1 MIALLTQKLKF
12 AEARVEIMVTKV
24 RLSTNL
30 SKVNGVSS
38 AIVVTTV
45 TVGKM
50 ANAMEVTVVTD
61 KTEREM
67 TTMLKDI
74 RAETMKTN
82 VTAKTIVTNK

>member
-1 MIALLTQKLKF
+1 MIALLTQKLKI
-12 AEARVEIMVTKV
+12 AEARAEIMVTKV

-30 SKVNGVSS
+30 SKVNGVLS
-38 AIVVTTV
+38 AIVVTAV

-50 ANAMEVTVVTD
+50 ANAMEVTD

-67 TTMLKDI
+67 AIKLKDI
-74 RAETMKTN
+74 IAETMKTN

>member
-1 MIALLTQKLKF
+1 
-12 AEARVEIMVTKV
+12 MVTKV
-24 RLSTNL
+24 RLSINL

-38 AIVVTTV
+38 AIVVMAV
-45 TVGKM
+45 TVRKM

-67 TTMLKDI
+67 ATKLKDI
-74 RAETMKTN
+74 TAETMKTN

>member
-12 AEARVEIMVTKV
+12 AEARAEIMVNKV

-30 SKVNGVSS
+30 SKVNSVLS
-38 AIVVTTV
+38 AIVVTAV

-50 ANAMEVTVVTD
+50 ANAMEVTD

-67 TTMLKDI
+67 VTKLKDI
-74 RAETMKTN
+74 TAETMKTN

>member
-1 MIALLTQKLKF
+1 
-12 AEARVEIMVTKV
+12 MVTKV
-24 RLSTNL
+24 RLSTNH

-38 AIVVTTV
+38 AIVVMAV

-67 TTMLKDI
+67 ATKLKDI
-74 RAETMKTN
+74 TAETMKTN

>member
-1 MIALLTQKLKF
+1 
-12 AEARVEIMVTKV
+12 MVTKV

-30 SKVNGVSS
+30 SKVNGVLS
-38 AIVVTTV
+38 AIVVTAV

-67 TTMLKDI
+67 ETKLKYI
-74 RAETMKTN
+74 TAETMKTN
-82 VTAKTIVTNK
+82 VTAKNNSNKQINSYNNN

>member
-1 MIALLTQKLKF
+1 
-12 AEARVEIMVTKV
+12 MVTKV

-30 SKVNGVSS
+30 IKVNGVSS
-38 AIVVTTV
+38 AIIVVTVV

-67 TTMLKDI
+67 ATKLK
-74 RAETMKTN
+74 T
-82 VTAKTIVTNK
+82 

>member
-1 MIALLTQKLKF
+1 
-12 AEARVEIMVTKV
+12 MVTKV

-30 SKVNGVSS
+30 SKVNSVSS

-67 TTMLKDI
+67 ATKLKDI
-74 RAETMKTN
+74 TAETMKTN
-82 VTAKTIVTNK
+82 VIAKTVVTSK

>member
-12 AEARVEIMVTKV
+12 AKARAEIMVTKV

-30 SKVNGVSS
+30 SKVNGELS
-38 AIVVTTV
+38 AIVVMAV

-67 TTMLKDI
+67 ATKLKDI
-74 RAETMKTN
+74 TAETMKTN
-82 VTAKTIVTNK
+82 VTAKTILTNK

>member
-1 MIALLTQKLKF
+1 
-12 AEARVEIMVTKV
+12 MVTKV

-30 SKVNGVSS
+30 SKVNGVLS
-38 AIVVTTV
+38 AIVVTAV
-45 TVGKM
+45 AVGKM

-67 TTMLKDI
+67 ATKLKHI
-74 RAETMKTN
+74 TAETMKTN

>member
-1 MIALLTQKLKF
+1 
-12 AEARVEIMVTKV
+12 MVTKV

-30 SKVNGVSS
+30 SKVNDVSS
-38 AIVVTTV
+38 AIVVTAV

-67 TTMLKDI
+67 AIKLKDI
-74 RAETMKTN
+74 TAETAKTN

>member
-12 AEARVEIMVTKV
+12 AEARAEIMVTKV

-30 SKVNGVSS
+30 SKVNGVLS
-38 AIVVTTV
+38 AIVVMAV

-50 ANAMEVTVVTD
+50 ANAMEVTD

-67 TTMLKDI
+67 ATKLKDI
-74 RAETMKTN
+74 TAETMKTN
-82 VTAKTIVTNK
+82 VTAKRIVTNK

>member
-1 MIALLTQKLKF
+1 
-12 AEARVEIMVTKV
+12 MVTKV

-38 AIVVTTV
+38 AIVVMAV

-67 TTMLKDI
+67 ARKSKNIT
-74 RAETMKTN
+74 AETMKTN

>member
-1 MIALLTQKLKF
+1 
-12 AEARVEIMVTKV
+12 MVTKV
-24 RLSTNL
+24 RLSTSL

-38 AIVVTTV
+38 AIVVTAV

-67 TTMLKDI
+67 VTKLKGI
-74 RAETMKTN
+74 TAETMNTN
-82 VTAKTIVTNK
+82 VTTKNNSNKQINSYNGN

>member
-1 MIALLTQKLKF
+1 
-12 AEARVEIMVTKV
+12 MVTKV
-24 RLSTNL
+24 RLPTNL

-61 KTEREM
+61 KTEREIA
-67 TTMLKDI
+67 TKLKDI
-74 RAETMKTN
+74 TVETMKTN
-82 VTAKTIVTNK
+82 VTAKTILTNKQLQW

>member
-1 MIALLTQKLKF
+1 MLALLTQKLKF
-12 AEARVEIMVTKV
+12 AEARAEIMVTKV

-38 AIVVTTV
+38 AIVVTAV

-50 ANAMEVTVVTD
+50 ANAMEVTD

-67 TTMLKDI
+67 GTKLKDI
-74 RAETMKTN
+74 TTETMKTN

>member
-1 MIALLTQKLKF
+1 
-12 AEARVEIMVTKV
+12 MVTKV

-38 AIVVTTV
+38 AVVLTAV

-67 TTMLKDI
+67 ATKLKDI
-74 RAETMKTN
+74 TAETMKTN
-82 VTAKTIVTNK
+82 VTVKTIVTNK